1 MPETRLGLAECL
13 EALARALESCE
24 PGLLQRSLLAARRA
38 LEQGDAVCAYSWLRL
53 GLEAATQYAYYL
65 LQGIDWDKALE
76 RIRRRSRAAASFTA
90 TMIKRLRG
98 VHGSRKHWILRVYL
112 WLGEYLHPSAEMH
125 AASGEPGLREELVR
139 EVLDAIAYL
148 CLVAGREPLLQDG
161 LVAGCGLEK
170 TGRLLARRS
179 P

>member
-1 MPETRLGLAECL
+1 MSERTSHLGLAECL
-13 EALARALESCE
+13 ES
-24 PGLLQRSLLAARRA
+24 
-38 LEQGDAVCAYSWLRL
+38 L

-65 LQGIDWDKALE
+65 LQGVGWSEALE

-98 VHGSRKHWILRVYL
+98 VHGSRRRWILRVYL

-148 CLVAGREPLLQDG
+148 CLVAGRELLLRSG

-170 TGRLLARRS
+170 TRRLLARRGS
-179 P
+179 